1 MSSLKSSSSG
11 EAASS
16 RRNTTAAEDWTWP
29 AHDPQPTRWRPV
41 RRSQQPTANPVPRT
55 TGRRREEGTD
65 QRRCYGRWQ
74 HGGPSETATART
86 TADRKDPPNSSTKAK
101 PISFWDLVIGWWRCV
116 RWIDWLS
123 WLEQWEMVFIY
134 QSPRP
139 YLNNHHKQ
147 TKWASLVVKQRRCGW
162 TEPPQTTQEHSG
174 GEETTGNCLHGPHLG
189 LYIIANGLRFG
200 SFSSFNWWPSWW
212 KCLENINIFFWV
224 VDIGL
229 LNTWFTIATIKCC
242 NSWSNIGSSSSDS
255 LQIWGEIL
263 KNPQKSDLE
272 FKRLWTFVTG
282 WSLIRWSRQKVSE
295 IIFD

>member
-1 MSSLKSSSSG
+1 M
-11 EAASS
+11 AH
-16 RRNTTAAEDWTWP
+16 RRR
-29 AHDPQPTRWRPV
+29 PQPVRLLTGKTHQTAQQKQSQFHLQSSINQHITRNRQLWYDITSDYDNAV
-41 RRSQQPTANPVPRT
+41 DGCNLL
-55 TGRRREEGTD
+55 
-65 QRRCYGRWQ
+65 
-74 HGGPSETATART
+74 
-86 TADRKDPPNSSTKAK
+86 
-101 PISFWDLVIGWWRCV
+101 WDLVIGWWRCV
-116 RWIDWLS
+116 SWIDWLS

-189 LYIIANGLRFG
+189 FYIIANGLRFG